1 VESYGWGGITRYQ
14 YRLGAELLERS
25 SVVKD
30 LRVLVDQQLT
40 MSQQCALM
48 AQKASG
54 TLGFIA
60 QSVAAR

>member
-1 VESYGWGGITRYQ
+1 M
-14 YRLGAELLERS
+14 
-25 SVVKD
+25 VKD

-60 QSVAAR
+60 QSVAAG

>member
-1 VESYGWGGITRYQ
+1 MESYGWGGITRYQ

-48 AQKASG
+48 AKRANG
-54 TLGFIA
+54 
-60 QSVAAR
+60 